1 VAGIL
6 FATAG
11 ANLFDSGDSVG
22 TASQAASVASG
33 TTALDP
39 DSVGGRSLALQD
51 AFTQVAEN
59 VNPAVVQIRATRR
72 QQNRNPFRGTP
83 FENFFGGP
91 DGERRSQGLG
101 SGAIIRPDGYVVTNN
116 HVVEGADE
124 LSVRLF
130 DGSEYDAEIVGT
142 DPPSDLAVLKIDA
155 TDLPDLSFGN
165 SDNVKTGQW
174 VLAFGSPLSADLSN
188 TVTAGIVSAVGRL
201 RNAPRSRRMQQQ
213 PSSDQQQFTGVQNFI
228 QTDAAINPGNSGGPL
243 VNLQGQMV
251 GINSAIISQTGG
263 YQGIGFS
270 IPVNTVE
277 RVTTQL
283 IERGDVRRARLG
295 VSYGPVSPNIIE
307 AEDLPRGA
315 AGIGRVED
323 GSAADEAGLQA
334 GDIIVAIEGEPL
346 RDYLQLGNVIGS
358 KQPGE
363 TISIT
368 VNREGER
375 RQFTVELGAWEGE
388 DEPTASAE
396 GGGEDSGGD
405 APSREDLMDDLGIA
419 YRDLTPDIA
428 EQLGLDSDTGVIITE
443 VDRSREMVRDSGLQP
458 KQIIVRMAG
467 QTVEDGEAL
476 RRIYSE
482 IPAGEAFRLVVRTPQ
497 GFVTTTALRKPSAE

>member
-1 VAGIL
+1 
-6 FATAG
+6 
-11 ANLFDSGDSVG
+11 
-22 TASQAASVASG
+22 
-33 TTALDP
+33 
-39 DSVGGRSLALQD
+39 
-51 AFTQVAEN
+51 
-59 VNPAVVQIRATRR
+59 
-72 QQNRNPFRGTP
+72 
-83 FENFFGGP
+83 
-91 DGERRSQGLG
+91 
-101 SGAIIRPDGYVVTNN
+101 
-116 HVVEGADE
+116 
-124 LSVRLF
+124 
-130 DGSEYDAEIVGT
+130 
-142 DPPSDLAVLKIDA
+142 
-155 TDLPDLSFGN
+155 
-165 SDNVKTGQW
+165 
-174 VLAFGSPLSADLSN
+174 
-188 TVTAGIVSAVGRL
+188 
-201 RNAPRSRRMQQQ
+201 
-213 PSSDQQQFTGVQNFI
+213 
-228 QTDAAINPGNSGGPL
+228 

-323 GSAADEAGLQA
+323 GSAADEAGLEA

-388 DEPTASAE
+388 DEPTASVE